1 MARHK
6 HILSNPPVPSAD
18 DIFTDRE
25 AARDVLRGFFDELLA
40 RPFAP
45 SRPLI
50 QVFHGVGGAGKSALC
65 KKAVDDYR
73 ADMSDQGGYPLAF
86 AHVDLDND
94 RITPAYPVF
103 DLFAGRLRPALK
115 DAGCALP
122 LFDLY
127 CLAWH
132 GSSLGDG
139 RVSAEEVQDFLGTQ
153 QKAAEVAGSFWAPL
167 TDFATSLKAV
177 DLVRKAGIAFRAARQ
192 AKRYAQRFPGL
203 ELTELREA
211 DFKRHAA
218 EVLAGD
224 LLDFLTEQG
233 ERNGHPRAVCI
244 TLDGFERIQ
253 SAACAHDAQWALQ
266 ELCSHLAM
274 HDPQPRCGFALFG
287 RNRLQW
293 RELYDQRD
301 DPPDDTW
308 DALLEQHR
316 VGGLGEDDARHFLN
330 RAEAWYAARPA
341 DPHCAAILPIVRG
354 ARDAILDAAEESAGE
369 HPARIFH
376 LYSLDLALRQIGSHH
391 CNFDAAKH
399 LGRGHKDLQQRF
411 LRYMDETLRSAMQA
425 LALALTFDEAVF
437 RLLVEKHA
445 IKGIPVQGFHDLVG
459 PGNGHVLPTGMG
471 YRFHGKM
478 QEALLAHLHDQPSGS
493 QKAATVI
500 EILVD
505 HYAGQLAEA
514 VRHHDTEAM
523 QEAFTRAADILLTH
537 AESELLDVEVFWP
550 EFSSLD
556 DAVPQGVLA
565 RTRLSAWKR
574 ATTQQAERLEASGE
588 YSVLPWIRIAHL
600 TGETGDARAA
610 SALFEVL
617 LPELQRVLGPDHPD
631 TLTMRNNIATWTGK
645 AGDVGTALSICE
657 SLLPDRLRVLG
668 PDHLETL
675 TTRSNIAAM
684 TGEAGD
690 VRKALVLY
698 QTLLLD
704 QQRLFGDDHPDLL
717 KTRAN
722 IAAFTGIS
730 GDGRMALALFLALLP
745 ERLRLQGPDHPDTL
759 TTRNNI
765 ARWTGE
771 VGDVE
776 TALTLLKALLLDR
789 QRVLGPDHPDTLR
802 TQSNI
807 AAFTGQIGNARK
819 ALALFKNLLPDQER
833 MLGPDHPETLTTRNN
848 IAAFTGHVGDVPMAL
863 VLFNTLL
870 ADRLRVQGSEHPDT
884 LTTRANI
891 AGWTGEAGDAGTA
904 LVLFQ
909 ALLPDLL
916 RVLGPDHPH
925 TFAAR
930 NNIAALTNRMGDVV
944 AALALFRALLPD
956 QQRMLGP
963 DHPYTRAT
971 AAWIADLQQRQHPDP
986 QTAADP
992 PGQTPSPA
1000 RNAPCPCGSGKR
1012 FKHCHGRHG

>member
-25 AARDVLRGFFDELLA
+25 AAREVLRGFFDELLA

-103 DLFAGRLRPALK
+103 DLFAVRLRPALK

-177 DLVRKAGIAFRAARQ
+177 DLVRKAAIAFRAARQ

-218 EVLAGD
+218 EVLAVD
-224 LLDFLTEQG
+224 LVDFLTEQG

-253 SAACAHDAQWALQ
+253 SAACADDAQGALQ
-266 ELCSHLAM
+266 ELCSRLAV

-301 DPPDDTW
+301 DAPEDTW
-308 DALLEQHR
+308 DALLEQHL
-316 VGGLGEDDARHFLN
+316 VGGLGEDDARHFLD

-354 ARDAILDAAEESAGE
+354 AREAILDAAEESAGE
-369 HPARIFH
+369 HPERIFH

-391 CNFDAAKH
+391 RHFDAGKH

-478 QEALLAHLHDQPSGS
+478 QEALLAHLHDQPNGS

-500 EILVD
+500 EILVG
-505 HYAGQLAEA
+505 HYAGQLAE
-514 VRHHDTEAM
+514 VVEGQDTAAM
-523 QEAFTRAADILLTH
+523 QAAYVRAADILLAH
-537 AESELLDVEVFWP
+537 AETGLLDVALFSPAFFALDNALP
-550 EFSSLD
+550 ERLF
-556 DAVPQGVLA
+556 A
-565 RTRLSAWKR
+565 RARLSAWSCIAAILSTRR
-574 ATTQQAERLEASGE
+574 ANADKYVL
-588 YSVLPWIRIAHL
+588 SVCCNIAYW
-600 TGETGDARAA
+600 TGESGDA
-610 SALFEVL
+610 
-617 LPELQRVLGPDHPD
+617 
-631 TLTMRNNIATWTGK
+631 
-645 AGDVGTALSICE
+645 GTALYMYE
-657 SLLPDRLRVLG
+657 
-668 PDHLETL
+668 
-675 TTRSNIAAM
+675 
-684 TGEAGD
+684 
-690 VRKALVLY
+690 
-698 QTLLLD
+698 
-704 QQRLFGDDHPDLL
+704 
-717 KTRAN
+717 
-722 IAAFTGIS
+722 
-730 GDGRMALALFLALLP
+730 ALL
-745 ERLRLQGPDHPDTL
+745 Q
-759 TTRNNI
+759 
-765 ARWTGE
+765 
-771 VGDVE
+771 V
-776 TALTLLKALLLDR
+776 R
-789 QRVLGPDHPDTLR
+789 QRVLGPDHPDTLITR
-802 TQSNI
+802 HNI
-807 AAFTGQIGNARK
+807 AGWTGECGDARK
-819 ALALFKNLLPDQER
+819 ALALFE
-833 MLGPDHPETLTTRNN
+833 
-848 IAAFTGHVGDVPMAL
+848 
-863 VLFNTLL
+863 
-870 ADRLRVQGSEHPDT
+870 
-884 LTTRANI
+884 
-891 AGWTGEAGDAGTA
+891 
-904 LVLFQ
+904 
-909 ALLPDLL
+909 
-916 RVLGPDHPH
+916 
-925 TFAAR
+925 
-930 NNIAALTNRMGDVV
+930 
-944 AALALFRALLPD
+944 ALLPD
-956 QQRMLGP
+956 QQRVLGS
-963 DHPYTRAT
+963 DHPSTLITR
-971 AAWIADLQQRQHPDP
+971 L
-986 QTAADP
+986 
-992 PGQTPSPA
+992 
-1000 RNAPCPCGSGKR
+1000 
-1012 FKHCHGRHG
+1012 

>member
-25 AARDVLRGFFDELLA
+25 AAREVLRGFFDELLA

-45 SRPLI
+45 ARPLI

-73 ADMSDQGGYPLAF
+73 AQMSDQGGYPLAF

-192 AKRYAQRFPGL
+192 ARRYAQRFPGL

-253 SAACAHDAQWALQ
+253 SAACADDAQWALQ
-266 ELCSHLAM
+266 ELCSRLAV

-301 DPPDDTW
+301 DAPEDTW
-308 DALLEQHR
+308 DALLEQHL
-316 VGGLGEDDARHFLN
+316 VGGLGEDDARHFLD

-354 ARDAILDAAEESAGE
+354 EREAILDAAEESAGE
-369 HPARIFH
+369 QPARIFH

-391 CNFDAAKH
+391 RHFDAGKH

-425 LALALTFDEAVF
+425 LALALTFDHALF
-437 RLLVEKHA
+437 RLLIKEDL
-445 IKGIPVQGFHDLVG
+445 IKGIPVQGFHNLVDPANSHILPAG
-459 PGNGHVLPTGMG
+459 PQG

-478 QEALLAHLHDQPSGS
+478 QEALLAHLHDQPSGPK
-493 QKAATVI
+493 QAADVI
-500 EILVD
+500 ESLVA
-505 HYAGQLAEA
+505 HYSAQLTEAVSRQDTAAMQAAYVRAANLLLAHAEAGLLDGSVFRPAFVALDKALAEGLL
-514 VRHHDTEAM
+514 
-523 QEAFTRAADILLTH
+523 TRARLASWTGAEGVFRRQLPADDEQT
-537 AESELLDVEVFWP
+537 LD
-550 EFSSLD
+550 
-556 DAVPQGVLA
+556 A
-565 RTRLSAWKR
+565 RAN
-574 ATTQQAERLEASGE
+574 
-588 YSVLPWIRIAHL
+588 IAYY
-600 TGETGDARAA
+600 TGETGNVGEALELFVALVSDQLRILGPDHPETLTTRANIAAWTGRSGDAGTALALFKALLPDQHRVLGPDHPNTLRTRNNIAQWTGECGDA
-610 SALFEVL
+610 GTARALFEAL
-617 LPELQRVLGPDHPD
+617 LPDQHRVLGPDHPD
-631 TLTMRNNIATWTGK
+631 TLT
-645 AGDVGTALSICE
+645 
-657 SLLPDRLRVLG
+657 
-668 PDHLETL
+668 
-675 TTRSNIAAM
+675 
-684 TGEAGD
+684 
-690 VRKALVLY
+690 
-698 QTLLLD
+698 
-704 QQRLFGDDHPDLL
+704 
-717 KTRAN
+717 TRAN
-722 IAAFTGIS
+722 IAAWTGCS
-730 GDGRMALALFLALLP
+730 GDAGTALALFKALLP
-745 ERLRLQGPDHPDTL
+745 DQQRVRGPDHPDTLTTRANIAAWTGQSGDAGTALELFAALVSDQLRILGPDHPDTL

-765 ARWTGE
+765 AAWTG
-771 VGDVE
+771 
-776 TALTLLKALLLDR
+776 
-789 QRVLGPDHPDTLR
+789 
-802 TQSNI
+802 QS
-807 AAFTGQIGNARK
+807 
-819 ALALFKNLLPDQER
+819 
-833 MLGPDHPETLTTRNN
+833 
-848 IAAFTGHVGDVPMAL
+848 
-863 VLFNTLL
+863 
-870 ADRLRVQGSEHPDT
+870 
-884 LTTRANI
+884 
-891 AGWTGEAGDAGTA
+891 GDAGTA
-904 LVLFQ
+904 L
-909 ALLPDLL
+909 
-916 RVLGPDHPH
+916 
-925 TFAAR
+925 
-930 NNIAALTNRMGDVV
+930 
-944 AALALFRALLPD
+944 ALFEVLLPD
-956 QQRMLGP
+956 QKRVLGP
-963 DHPYTRAT
+963 DHPYTRST
-971 AAWIADLQQRQHPDP
+971 AAWIAHLQQRLHPAP
-986 QTAADP
+986 QTAANP
-992 PGQTPSPA
+992 PSQSPSPA

-1012 FKHCHGRHG
+1012 FKHCHGQRR